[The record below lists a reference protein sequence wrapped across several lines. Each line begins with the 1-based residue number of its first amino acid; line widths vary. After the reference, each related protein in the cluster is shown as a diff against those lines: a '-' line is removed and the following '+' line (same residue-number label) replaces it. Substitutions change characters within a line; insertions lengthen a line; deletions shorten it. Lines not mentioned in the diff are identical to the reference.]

1 MSLSRRLVL
10 GSSALVLAVGLAGC
24 GGQSGP
30 PAAGPT
36 SGSPAVTVAPSPT
49 PAAGIELTADTFV
62 GSLVQA
68 QQALTTT
75 SARFEMLVTAQ
86 GQQVSATGAMRA
98 AADGTPEMTMSMTM
112 PGMASPVEMRLV
124 GGIVYMSM
132 GELTGGKFMAV
143 DPNDPAVGVPMPSDL
158 DPARSAK
165 DLQGA
170 IVSVT
175 KVGAPEQVGG
185 ALSQA
190 YDVVVDLSK
199 VTGTTRQSLDEAQTQ
214 AAAAGA
220 TLPSTLT
227 YRYWVDAKGLVHRVV
242 NEMLG
247 TSTQMTFEGWGEPVE
262 IQAPTADQITNLDTQ

>member
-1 MSLSRRLVL
+1 M
-10 GSSALVLAVGLAGC
+10 
-24 GGQSGP
+24 
-30 PAAGPT
+30 T
-36 SGSPAVTVAPSPT
+36 TV
-49 PAAGIELTADTFV
+49 
-62 GSLVQA
+62 
-68 QQALTTT
+68 
-75 SARFEMLVTAQ
+75 
-86 GQQVSATGAMRA
+86 
-98 AADGTPEMTMSMTM
+98 
-112 PGMASPVEMRLV
+112 
-124 GGIVYMSM
+124 
-132 GELTGGKFMAV
+132 
-143 DPNDPAVGVPMPSDL
+143 L

-199 VTGTTRQSLDEAQTQ
+199 VTGTTRQSLDEARTQ